1 MKKSL
6 RFPIVLMGVLIL
18 MLAANTLTAQ
28 DVTFSLPD
36 SAGSLG
42 INPNGGGLMGFAWGD
57 YDVDGDLDLLLGGGT
72 SVLFRNDVATGGGF
86 VRVSANTDGE
96 PGTILFDAGT
106 SNTNGA
112 QWADF
117 NGDGNLDLLIGNSP
131 NLRIFQN
138 DGSLFTIVDPVA
150 AGLNVNSSVLWGMTV
165 GDYDRDGDVD
175 IANAG
180 GTLTGNGG
188 GPPHI
193 LRNDNGIFTDVGA
206 ELVPV
211 PITLECWNPQW
222 VDIDNDGY
230 MDLWLPTLRRDINP
244 APKCELLF
252 NDTAA
257 ELAPSDP
264 SVSGLADALSAIV
277 STWGDYDN
285 DGFMDLWLNPLVGE
299 SGPNR
304 LYRNNGDRTFTDVA
318 PAIGL
323 DSVFA
328 SSAVGTRGASWGDYD
343 NDGWLDLFVQRRN
356 GNHELQKNNGD
367 GTFTDV
373 GQQARLRTPSGDHRT
388 AALVDY
394 DSDGWLDMFFS
405 GNGGAQEWI
414 FHNDGGNSNH
424 WIGIRP
430 KGTTGS
436 NTAGIGARVTVVT
449 GTHRQIRYVDG
460 GGTGGNFWPHFG
472 LGSAATADSVIV
484 NWSNGGRDFSTNV
497 AADKYYTF
505 QEGTGIIVGVKEKPG
520 DGTIP
525 TGYALS
531 QNYPNPFNP
540 VTKIQFDLPQNS
552 SVRLVLINVVGEV
565 VREIANGKFSA
576 GRHEVTIDAGNLAT
590 GVYLYRIEAGDFVEV
605 KKLAVVK

>member
-6 RFPIVLMGVLIL
+6 GCLTILIGAAFL
-18 MLAANTLTAQ
+18 TFGANTLSAQ
-28 DVTFSLPD
+28 EVTFSLPD

-42 INPNGGGLMGFAWGD
+42 INPNTGGLMGYAWGD
-57 YDVDGDLDLLLGGGT
+57 YDKDGDLDLLLGGSP

-86 VRVSANTDGE
+86 VRVSAAADGD

-106 SNTNGA
+106 GATNSA

-117 NGDGNLDLLIGNSP
+117 NGDSNLDLLVGDSP
-131 NLRIFQN
+131 NFRIFLN

-150 AGLNVNSSVLWGMTV
+150 TGLVVNATNAWGVTV

-175 IANAG
+175 IASAG
-180 GTLTGNGG
+180 GTQTSNGG

-211 PITLECWNPQW
+211 PLALECWNPQW
-222 VDIDNDGY
+222 VDIDKDGY
-230 MDLWLPTLRRDINP
+230 LDLWLPTLRRDINP

-252 NDTAA
+252 SDTAA

-277 STWGDYDN
+277 STWGDYNN
-285 DGFMDLWLNPLVGE
+285 DGFMDVWLNPLVGE

-318 PAIGL
+318 PALGM
-323 DSVFA
+323 DSTFA
-328 SSAVGTRGASWGDYD
+328 SSAVGTRGASWGDYN
-343 NDGWLDLFVQRRN
+343 NDGWLDLFVERRN
-356 GNHELQKNNGD
+356 GNHEMWHNNGD

-373 GQQARLRTPSGDHRT
+373 GQQAGLRAPGGDLRTAT
-388 AALVDY
+388 FVDY
-394 DSDGWLDMFFS
+394 DTDGWLDIFYS

-414 FHNDGGNSNH
+414 FHNDGGNPNH

-436 NTAGIGARVTVVT
+436 NTAGISARVTAVT
-449 GTHRQIRYVDG
+449 GSLRQYRYVDG
-460 GGTGGNFWPHFG
+460 GGTGGNFRPHFG
-472 LGSAATADSVIV
+472 LGSATTVDSLIVDWPTGTRDVALNVVAD
-484 NWSNGGRDFSTNV
+484 N
-497 AADKYYTF
+497 YYTF
-505 QEGTGIIVGVKEKPG
+505 EEGTGIITSVEERPG
-520 DGTIP
+520 DVP
-525 TGYALS
+525 SGYALS

-540 VTKIQFDLPQNS
+540 LTKIQFELAKS
-552 SVRLVLINVVGEV
+552 STVRLTLINVAGEV
-565 VREIANGKFSA
+565 VREIANGKFGA
-576 GRHEVTIDAGNLAT
+576 GRHEVILDAGNLAT
-590 GVYLYRIEAGDFVEV
+590 GVYFYRIDAGDFVAV
-605 KKLAVVK
+605 KKLALVK